1 MRFLPFFYMMLE
13 IILLISLCEPF
24 MLLIFYFMLIV
35 ENFMKIFDFICC
47 LSCENLFYNIIL
59 DLIKKIGSKKSFITY
74 IKWKIYYL
82 CYYKLSF
89 KKQLFWLSK
98 IQK

>member
-47 LSCENLFYNIIL
+47 LSCENLLYIYIYIYIIL
-59 DLIKKIGSKKSFITY
+59 DLIKKNRF
-74 IKWKIYYL
+74 
-82 CYYKLSF
+82 
-89 KKQLFWLSK
+89 
-98 IQK
+98 